1 MSAKRRAPE
10 PEPACDMVGSDPAT
24 FGRGACVVR
33 RVLEATREE
42 LASVGYRAL
51 RVEDVAI
58 RAKVH
63 KTTVYRRWST
73 KRDLVHEAMVDLVD
87 PLADLSDTGSFRSDL
102 LAFVREVARFMAS
115 IEGQGVVRMLMA
127 ESMDP
132 EVASISDSLRSRKDG
147 ATREVFERA
156 IARGELR
163 PNVDPEL
170 VKCVLMG
177 TIHNRLFILCQPL
190 DDLFLTR
197 LVDLILEGSA
207 PRERPLRNSPLR
219 SKKQVRNNS
228 KRRPGV

>member
-1 MSAKRRAPE
+1 MFEKRRAPE
-10 PEPACDMVGSDPAT
+10 SEPASESVVAEPPP
-24 FGRGACVVR
+24 FGRGVCVVR

-51 RVEDVAI
+51 RAEDVAT

-73 KRDLVHEAMVDLVD
+73 KRDLVHDAMVDLVD

-102 LAFVREVARFMAS
+102 LTLVRELARFMAS

-132 EVASISDSLRSRKDG
+132 EVASISDSLRTRKDG
-147 ATREVFERA
+147 PIRDMFERA

-170 VKCVLMG
+170 LKCLLMG
-177 TIHNRLFILCQPL
+177 TVHNRLFIVCQPL
-190 DDLFLTR
+190 DELFLTR
-197 LVDLILEGSA
+197 LVDLVIEGIA
-207 PRERPLRNSPLR
+207 PREHPLRESQFP
-219 SKKQVRNNS
+219 
-228 KRRPGV
+228 

>member
-1 MSAKRRAPE
+1 
-10 PEPACDMVGSDPAT
+10 
-24 FGRGACVVR
+24 
-33 RVLEATREE
+33 
-42 LASVGYRAL
+42 
-51 RVEDVAI
+51 
-58 RAKVH
+58 
-63 KTTVYRRWST
+63 
-73 KRDLVHEAMVDLVD
+73 
-87 PLADLSDTGSFRSDL
+87 
-102 LAFVREVARFMAS
+102 
-115 IEGQGVVRMLMA
+115 
-127 ESMDP
+127 MD
-132 EVASISDSLRSRKDG
+132 A